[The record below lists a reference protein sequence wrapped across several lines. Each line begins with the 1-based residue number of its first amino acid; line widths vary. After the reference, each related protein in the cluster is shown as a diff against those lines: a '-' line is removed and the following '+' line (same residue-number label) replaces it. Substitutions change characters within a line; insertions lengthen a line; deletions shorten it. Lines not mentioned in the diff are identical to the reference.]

1 MTFDT
6 GLASKYIGTDPDL
19 KMRFAPIAPPR
30 MAGMFMADVKNLD
43 LARRKCLF
51 ELASYGV
58 GHGHVLSPAAGV
70 EVASQRHGV
79 MMEQVMR
86 RPSRPEVKIPGN
98 AETDQPSAGSTR
110 LCAAE
115 GCKAE
120 ALYPAPKSRDALR
133 DYIWFCLEHIRAYNK
148 SWNYYEGLQGAALEA
163 EIRRATTW
171 ERPSWKFATG
181 KPAEEMF
188 DDTMG
193 LFDFENRGA
202 AAPGRRNLSPE
213 ERRAW
218 KTLKMEPVDDLSQ
231 VKTQYKQLAKEH
243 HPDINGGD
251 AGAEERLKEINLAY
265 DLIRKSLQSAATQ
278 NIS

>member
-1 MTFDT
+1 M
-6 GLASKYIGTDPDL
+6 
-19 KMRFAPIAPPR
+19 
-30 MAGMFMADVKNLD
+30 
-43 LARRKCLF
+43 
-51 ELASYGV
+51 
-58 GHGHVLSPAAGV
+58 
-70 EVASQRHGV
+70 VASQRHGI

-86 RPSRPEVKIPGN
+86 RPSRPEVKIPGTV
-98 AETDQPSAGSTR
+98 ETDEQADRQSAGATR

-115 GCKAE
+115 GCNAE
-120 ALYPAPKSRDALR
+120 AHYPAPKSRDALR

-188 DDTMG
+188 DDPMG
-193 LFDFENRGA
+193 LFDFENRGT
-202 AAPGRRNLSPE
+202 APGGRQLSPE

-218 KTLKMEPVDDLSQ
+218 KALRMEPVGDLDQ
-231 VKTQYKQLAKEH
+231 VKAQYKQLAKQH

-265 DLIRKSLQSAATQ
+265 DLIRKSLQSAATPT
-278 NIS
+278 IS